1 MKKLLALLL
10 VFASIFALAA
20 CGGTQEAEVVEN
32 VDPGDNNMVIETPP
46 AIVSGPDTP
55 ATQYTPDTALPTTAP
70 TSAPVI
76 VPSTT
81 PAPEN
86 AQTPDP
92 NYQLN
97 PTESTTEPAPDPG
110 SEIEFADDT
119 GDMYYPTATQ
129 EEKLYAKTGYTTVEW
144 ANFRVGPGTNYKIYE
159 SLPKGTMVKILGY
172 EGGWCKIWYNDSV
185 VGYVAG
191 EFISEKA
198 P

>member
-1 MKKLLALLL
+1 MKKLLALILIL
-10 VFASIFALAA
+10 AAVFALAA
-20 CGGTQEAEVVEN
+20 CGETKEAEVVEN

-55 ATQYTPDTALPTTAP
+55 VEYAPVETLPTTAP
-70 TSAPVI
+70 TTVPVEVPTATPAP
-76 VPSTT
+76 T
-81 PAPEN
+81 PAPEAN
-86 AQTPDP
+86 TDDNSDGQ
-92 NYQLN
+92 
-97 PTESTTEPAPDPG
+97 EG
-110 SEIEFADDT
+110 EIEFADDT

-129 EEKLYAKTGYTTVEW
+129 EEKFYAKIGYTTVDW

-185 VGYVAG
+185 IGYVAG